1 MRRYKVHKLK
11 EIFKMTDER
20 FMKRVKKIQRQL
32 KRTYHKDVQINVEQD
47 IDLIIDD
54 VIVAYFDNVV
64 NTKLYFTPL
73 ACNFSGTEILPIIN
87 AFNEKVKNLIVEYD
101 SELEI

>member
-1 MRRYKVHKLK
+1 
-11 EIFKMTDER
+11 MTDKK
-20 FMKRVKKIQRQL
+20 FMKRIEKIQRHL
-32 KRTYHKDVQINVEQD
+32 KHTFGKNLQINVEQD
-47 IDLIIDD
+47 IDLVIDD
-54 VIVAYFDNVV
+54 VIVAYFDNAV